1 MYPFVIDDDIFSL
14 FYCFQISKE
23 CLQIKHVAMP
33 STTWRHALPQMSAE
47 CMGGIAGH
55 QASTGGRAPFCK
67 NVSAIEAARCIVY
80 TKSYSSWHI
89 LG

>member
-1 MYPFVIDDDIFSL
+1 MS
-14 FYCFQISKE
+14 
-23 CLQIKHVAMP
+23 
-33 STTWRHALPQMSAE
+33 WRHALPQMSAE
-47 CMGGIAGH
+47 CMGCIAGH
-55 QASTGGRAPFCK
+55 PASTGGRAPFCK